1 MDNRNKLYFSRLKLW
16 LSASLTLTV
25 LCLFVLGQN
34 STAKRSPSTTND
46 MQSYLMDLSQ
56 SQIKLILTQEGLLAM
71 KHPMH
76 HVGVKKFS
84 GKIFYSPQDE
94 TKVSITLEA
103 ETKSFENIDPDM
115 GDFERKGF
123 QDILHH
129 KVLESDQYPK
139 IIFKSVSVSEV
150 KSNEDHRSFTLS
162 GDLTLHGTTK
172 RIAFPVNAMVDKDV
186 LR

>member
-1 MDNRNKLYFSRLKLW
+1 
-16 LSASLTLTV
+16 
-25 LCLFVLGQN
+25 
-34 STAKRSPSTTND
+34 
-46 MQSYLMDLSQ
+46 MDLSQ

-150 KSNEDHRSFTLS
+150 KANEDHRSFTLS

-186 LR
+186 LRAAGEAKLKQSDYGMVPYQGGLGTIKIADELKITFVIVAKP